1 MKKQSNTRLRRTVG
15 AIAAAGAL
23 AASVAMAGAVVAQ
36 SGISDERAR
45 RIALEHVPGTVI
57 ELEREDEGGQAVIE
71 VEVRDAQ
78 NVVHEITLDA
88 RDGRVI
94 KIEEETDGPDDED
107 GDEDDDADGEATTP

>member
-1 MKKQSNTRLRRTVG
+1 MNHAVRHSRLRRTIG
-15 AIAAAGAL
+15 ALIAAGAL
-23 AASVAMAGAVVAQ
+23 AASVAMAGAVSAQ
-36 SGISDERAR
+36 QGGISDERAR
-45 RIALEHVPGTVI
+45 QIALEHVPGTVL

-94 KIEEETDGPDDED
+94 KIEE
-107 GDEDDDADGEATTP
+107 DDDDDDDSDENDTRSATS

>member
-1 MKKQSNTRLRRTVG
+1 MKKQSNHSRLRRTLGALVAAG
-15 AIAAAGAL
+15 AIAASA
-23 AASVAMAGAVVAQ
+23 AMAGTVSAQ
-36 SGISDERAR
+36 GISDERAR
-45 RIALEHVPGTVI
+45 QIALEHVPGTVI

-94 KIEEETDGPDDED
+94 KIEE
-107 GDEDDDADGEATTP
+107 DEDDDDDSDEDDTQASAR